1 MEEDKKVEMEDES
14 IIPGQNNNVEIKSEP
29 ETVEQNSNLDDI
41 NNDGHLKKQEKNNNK
56 GNILVL
62 ILLGLFVV
70 CAIVYVFVLKPAYE
84 KDKKNNGN
92 NTNTNEQTNDG
103 GNNQN
108 VAVISEDE
116 AVTIAKQK
124 LEEANNF
131 LNYDDSSRE
140 TYSNEGDGQMF
151 TYYNTIENFKKEF
164 YSVYSSQLSY
174 KDVLLE
180 YNLETNDNPNYS
192 TNVDESL
199 AHDLVQGYAIKD
211 NKVYANH
218 CMVGSGSF
226 KRADKF
232 VVDDITSDTIKVSYT
247 LISNS
252 FPEIPEESEEI
263 EDGNATMTLVKEN
276 GEWKI
281 LKATI
286 RGMCNALYEIGK

>member
-1 MEEDKKVEMEDES
+1 MEVAKNDE
-14 IIPGQNNNVEIKSEP
+14 IEQERVIP
-29 ETVEQNSNLDDI
+29 EQNSNLEEVNNPSVDEPI
-41 NNDGHLKKQEKNNNK
+41 NNDGDLKKQKKKNNK

-92 NTNTNEQTNDG
+92 NANTNEQTKDENDK
-103 GNNQN
+103 QN
-108 VAVISEDE
+108 DNVISEEE
-116 AVTIAKQK
+116 ATIIAKQK
-124 LEEANNF
+124 LDEANNF
-131 LNYDDSSRE
+131 LNYDDSSRD
-140 TYSNEGDGQMF
+140 TYSNEGKGQIF
-151 TYYNTIENFKKEF
+151 TYYNTFENFKKEF

-180 YNLETNDNPNYS
+180 YNLDSNDDPNYS
-192 TNVDESL
+192 TNVDVNL
-199 AHDLVQGYAIKD
+199 AHDILQGYAIKD
-211 NKVYANH
+211 NKVYINS
-218 CMVGSGSF
+218 CMAGTGGF

-232 VVDDITSDTIKVSYT
+232 TVDSITADTIKVNYV

-252 FPEIPEESEEI
+252 IPELSEESEEV

-286 RGMCNALYEIGK
+286 TGMCNVLYEIGK